1 MGNNKDQFNILFV
14 CMGNICRSP
23 AAEGVFRSYV
33 KQQGHDSSIMID
45 SAGTLG
51 YHTGEL
57 PDQRMR
63 AAASRRG
70 YVLESRARQVNDK
83 DLSDFDLI
91 VAMDHDNYVYL
102 TGIAGG
108 ETGHIKLLGQFLV
121 TDDVH
126 LDNINPV
133 PDPYYGGDSGFEN
146 VLDMIESACQPML
159 DYCLQQ
165 QTNPRT

>member
-1 MGNNKDQFNILFV
+1 MGNNNDQFNILFV

-23 AAEGVFRSYV
+23 AAEGVFRLYV
-33 KQQGHDSSIMID
+33 TQQGHDSSIKID

-70 YVLESRARQVNDK
+70 YNLESRARQVNRQDI
-83 DLSDFDLI
+83 SDFNLI
-91 VAMDHDNYVYL
+91 VAMDHDNYFYL
-102 TGIAGG
+102 TGLAGDSV
-108 ETGHIKLLGQFLV
+108 EHIKLLGHFLAADAIPV
-121 TDDVH
+121 DDV
-126 LDNINPV
+126 IPV
-133 PDPYYGGDSGFEN
+133 PDPYYGGDAGFEN

-159 DYCLQQ
+159 EYCLEN
-165 QTNPRT
+165 QTKK